1 MRRMRIREL
10 MTTSVI
16 TCSPT
21 DTCTDAARRLKTE
34 NVGSLP
40 VVEGGKLAG
49 IVTDRDIILHCVA
62 EGKSCDSTPVSDC
75 MTRNP
80 VTCTPDMDAHDATRL
95 MASEQVRRLPVVDNG
110 RLVGICSLGDLA
122 VVDVHVD
129 EAGQALSG
137 ISEQTAVH

>member
-1 MRRMRIREL
+1 MRIREL
-10 MTTSVI
+10 MTTAVT

-21 DTCTDAARRLKTE
+21 ETCTNVARQLKAG

-40 VVEGGKLAG
+40 VVEGQKLAG
-49 IVTDRDIILHCVA
+49 IITDRDIVLHCVA
-62 EGKSCDSTPVSDC
+62 EGKSCDNTPVSEC

-95 MASEQVRRLPVVDNG
+95 MASEQIRRLPVVENG

-122 VVDVHVD
+122 VVDIHVD
-129 EAGQALSG
+129 EAGFALSG
-137 ISEQTAVH
+137 ISEQTTVH